1 MLCIL
6 LGVTDTSNG
15 GEPTDRKERNRQ
27 RRQNYAQMDP
37 QKKDELLKKRRE
49 SYQQKKAKLQSTQS
63 VTGTQQSAL
72 TQLESTPAVKGALN
86 HMFLGFLQFIAP
98 MFNS

>member
-1 MLCIL
+1 MIDATPICA
-6 LGVTDTSNG
+6 
-15 GEPTDRKERNRQ
+15 KKQ
-27 RRQNYAQMDP
+27 RRQQDRERYAQMDP

-63 VTGTQQSAL
+63 VTGTRQSAL

-98 MFNS
+98 MFNSCI